1 MQVGFEVV
9 MAGHGVLLA
18 ALLVQAHPK
27 PPVLR
32 IHVFDAHADRRADA
46 RERID
51 HEAKERTIAQA
62 NDGRDIDRV
71 DELARLG
78 RIERRR
84 LAAPHDM
91 ARAAQHDLADK

>member
-1 MQVGFEVV
+1 
-9 MAGHGVLLA
+9 LW
-18 ALLVQAHPK
+18 
-27 PPVLR
+27 

-46 RERID
+46 REGID
-51 HEAKERTIAQA
+51 HEANERAIAQA

-84 LAAPHDM
+84 LAAAHDM
-91 ARAAQHDLADK
+91 ARARTAAAGLIGMIWPITIQSNK